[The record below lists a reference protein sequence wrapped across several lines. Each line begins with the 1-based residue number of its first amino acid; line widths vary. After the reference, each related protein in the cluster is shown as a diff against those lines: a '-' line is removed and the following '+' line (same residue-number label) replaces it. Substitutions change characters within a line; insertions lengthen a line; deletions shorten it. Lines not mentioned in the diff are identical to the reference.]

1 MKRSLHRNLLAVM
14 VTFAV
19 GALLVAVAYANAVI
33 SPRLLGVILLL
44 LVGVLSI
51 TVTLILKRTAADSE
65 SGQPRT
71 ATQTSTAGRSIR
83 RLQIAV
89 VVLPILLVIGLWITR
104 GGPVFPRITGAA
116 VNIFFTLWFLSIIR
130 RAKKQLP

>member
-1 MKRSLHRNLLAVM
+1 M

-19 GALLVAVAYANAVI
+19 VALLVAVAYANGII
-33 SPRLLGVILLL
+33 SPRLLGVVLLL

-51 TVTLILKRTAADSE
+51 AITLILKRAGAASE
-65 SGQPRT
+65 SGQPRS
-71 ATQTSTAGRSIR
+71 ATETLKARRSIR

-89 VVLPILLVIGLWITR
+89 AVLPILLVTGLWTTR

-116 VNIFFTLWFLSIIR
+116 VNIFFTLWFISLIR